1 MIESSITSKGQMTL
15 PKKVREALS
24 IEPGDRVRYVIEGE
38 RVRILPVRP
47 ISRLYGI
54 LPYQGPPVTLEDM
67 DHAIAAGASGQ

>member
-47 ISRLYGI
+47 INRLYGI
-54 LPYQGPPVTLEDM
+54 LPYHGPPVTLEDM
-67 DHAIAAGASGQ
+67 DSAIAAGASGQ